1 MKSKTEWK
9 DVKPDAFDQ
18 SIKIRRIN
26 HLSYSKC
33 LSFPSNDLE
42 FLSHH
47 MHQKTQWGIELHS
60 SLIFDLPLPTLQQSS
75 RSITPRGITHC
86 IPNKLK
92 IKYHNSLAI
101 GQCKRRWE
109 VDSSLALHIQH
120 QSITITLRLLRF
132 SVVRMRS
139 IAAVHTKNITQ
150 GGTLGFQILFQGTT
164 SPYFGSRAL

>member
-42 FLSHH
+42 FLSHY
-47 MHQKTQWGIELHS
+47 MQQKTQSGIELHS
-60 SLIFDLPLPTLQQSS
+60 SLIIDLPLSTFQQSS
-75 RSITPRGITHC
+75 RSITPRDITHC
-86 IPNKLK
+86 IPKKLN

-109 VDSSLALHIQH
+109 DPTFKCKNLVVIR
-120 QSITITLRLLRF
+120 ITVHLYRIIKKKFRQWFFGCLLI
-132 SVVRMRS
+132 V
-139 IAAVHTKNITQ
+139 NIVNLQ
-150 GGTLGFQILFQGTT
+150 V
-164 SPYFGSRAL
+164 SKHARP